1 MMISKSENKSM
12 VKKLLALLLCC
23 VLVVMTMTSCGSPST
38 LEEYVADNAE
48 VADQIDSVAASS
60 GMEIEI
66 KDNTLTYIY
75 KYDTTYTAEQ
85 VDYMKGIM
93 DSALDNMAST
103 FESLGTQLEDETG
116 IDGIVI
122 KVLYQNGDGSA
133 ILEKDFE

>member
-1 MMISKSENKSM
+1 MMMTKSENKSM
-12 VKKLLALLLCC
+12 MKKLLGLILCC
-23 VLVVMTMTSCGSPST
+23 VMVVMTMTSCGSPST
-38 LEEYVADNAE
+38 LEEYIAE
-48 VADQIDSVAASS
+48 NPEAEEGIDSVAASS

-75 KYDTTYTAEQ
+75 KYDTTYTAEY

-93 DSALDNMAST
+93 DSALDNMSST

>member
-38 LEEYVADNAE
+38 LEEYIAE
-48 VADQIDSVAASS
+48 NPEAEEGIDSVAASS

-93 DSALDNMAST
+93 DKALDNMSST

-122 KVLYQNGDGSA
+122 KVLYQNGDDST

>member
-75 KYDTTYTAEQ
+75 KYDTIYTAEQ

-93 DSALDNMAST
+93 DKALDNMSST